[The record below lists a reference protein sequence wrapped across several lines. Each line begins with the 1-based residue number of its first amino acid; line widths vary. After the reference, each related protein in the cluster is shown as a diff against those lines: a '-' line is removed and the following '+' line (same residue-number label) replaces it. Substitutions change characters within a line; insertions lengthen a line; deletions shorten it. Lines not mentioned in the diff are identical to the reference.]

1 MRTPAPD
8 VYAPDLP
15 APRRGSGRQR
25 RITSFHAPSSEP
37 WLVKGKTHA
46 DKVIAFIE
54 AWCRVPSGNGHGQ
67 PVKLRPW
74 QKRLIKAVYGS
85 SATPNRAAVVS
96 LPRGNGKTSLAAFMA
111 VAELYLVPAAEVLT
125 VAASMRQALIAYG
138 KAARM
143 IEMSPELAAHAIVYA
158 NKSEPSVVLPARSS
172 RMEPLPAEEKSLQGF
187 APTFCVVDEV
197 GFIEP
202 GTYTAM
208 QSASG
213 KHARSLVLGIGT
225 PGYDKGLMY
234 GMRERALSPEPPPR
248 FVYVEFAAE
257 PGDDIKDKRA
267 WKRAN
272 PALGDFLQPDALAL
286 DVATLPPAVFR
297 TFRLGQWAD
306 RVEQWIPSDVWNML
320 PIVPGLPP
328 EGSVITL
335 GFDGSVSIDST
346 GLVGYDIA
354 TQRLFVLAS

>member
-111 VAELYLVPAAEVLT
+111 VAELYLVP
-125 VAASMRQALIAYG
+125 MGR
-138 KAARM
+138 
-143 IEMSPELAAHAIVYA
+143 AIW
-158 NKSEPSVVLPARSS
+158 
-172 RMEPLPAEEKSLQGF
+172 
-187 APTFCVVDEV
+187 
-197 GFIEP
+197 
-202 GTYTAM
+202 
-208 QSASG
+208 SAS
-213 KHARSLVLGIGT
+213 
-225 PGYDKGLMY
+225 
-234 GMRERALSPEPPPR
+234 
-248 FVYVEFAAE
+248 
-257 PGDDIKDKRA
+257 
-267 WKRAN
+267 
-272 PALGDFLQPDALAL
+272 
-286 DVATLPPAVFR
+286 
-297 TFRLGQWAD
+297 
-306 RVEQWIPSDVWNML
+306 PS
-320 PIVPGLPP
+320 
-328 EGSVITL
+328 
-335 GFDGSVSIDST
+335 
-346 GLVGYDIA
+346 
-354 TQRLFVLAS
+354 